1 MRRRGPGPG
10 TRRALLVVGV
20 AGIVVALV
28 IGLLPRSTGTKQRML
43 VAAEPIAAGTLLD
56 TTVLREVT
64 VRGEVPI
71 AGLTEPSTIVG
82 RRTVSDLLPG
92 EPVTEASLGGGVA
105 VPSPLTPGERAVPVP
120 AAAAGV
126 GPAGVLRPGTL
137 VDVVASSGEG
147 PAGRTSVIVAGAEV
161 LSSDAA
167 DDSGLGGAVLLRA
180 SAKESLRITAALNFA
195 RDVRLLARPLG
206 EPVARVLP

>member
-71 AGLTEPSTIVG
+71 AGLTEPST
-82 RRTVSDLLPG
+82 TWLPNC
-92 EPVTEASLGGGVA
+92 
-105 VPSPLTPGERAVPVP
+105 
-120 AAAAGV
+120 
-126 GPAGVLRPGTL
+126 LR
-137 VDVVASSGEG
+137 
-147 PAGRTSVIVAGAEV
+147 
-161 LSSDAA
+161 
-167 DDSGLGGAVLLRA
+167 
-180 SAKESLRITAALNFA
+180 K
-195 RDVRLLARPLG
+195 
-206 EPVARVLP
+206 